1 MAEFCKECFMNK
13 LLTSKERTKLEE
25 KKIEIVM
32 SNLFTLCEGCKKVD
46 NFVERIVDKKGKDK

>member
-1 MAEFCKECFMNK
+1 
-13 LLTSKERTKLEE
+13 
-25 KKIEIVM
+25 M